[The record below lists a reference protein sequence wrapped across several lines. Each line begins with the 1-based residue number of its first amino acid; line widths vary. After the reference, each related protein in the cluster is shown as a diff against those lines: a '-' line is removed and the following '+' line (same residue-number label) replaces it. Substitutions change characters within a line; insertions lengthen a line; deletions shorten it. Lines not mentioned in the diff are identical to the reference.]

1 MMTPRGDPGAL
12 AAPAPEVAGIESLR
26 PMLHGRALVLVLDA
40 DGRIVEVS
48 EECTHRVGY
57 SRAALIGR
65 PVWDDLL
72 PPEAAAGVRSA
83 LHALLNGTPALSLNT
98 QMLTRECQRI
108 GVDWVFSRL
117 VETPLVVG
125 IGALRRDDGEAQP
138 DPAHGAGLEDPDS
151 PDAGAIR
158 LSRPE
163 LEGIVAISADA
174 IVTVDEAQRI
184 VLFNEGARRIFGY
197 EPEEV
202 VGRPL
207 GLLLPEGFQNL
218 HHHHVE
224 QFSDSQNPARL
235 MGDRQEIRGRRKN
248 GEEFPA
254 EASIS
259 RLMGGDRILFTAAVR
274 DITERKEAEK
284 ERQRLLARERH
295 ARAEAERAERA
306 EAFLSQTSQAL
317 AGSLDYETTLES
329 VAHLAVPRLG
339 DWCVC
344 EIVAEDGAIQTVVV
358 TASDAAHERTVR
370 EILRR
375 YPHDPRDTDRIVG
388 QVLQSGEAVSAAY
401 PTEAALDQVAIDMG
415 EANLLRELGPHAV
428 LSVPLLARGRIL
440 GVLSFGRVGADPTFN
455 PERRAL
461 AIEVGRRA
469 GLAVDNARLY
479 RAAQRATRARDDVLG
494 IVAHDLRNLLHGIV
508 MGGNMLLRRLKSLED
523 PSIRKPAEA
532 IMRSADRMSRL
543 IEDLL
548 DVARIESQRLSVE
561 AAAYEPAELFRAV
574 VEMMEPV
581 ASGKEIALRTSP
593 DAGLPRV
600 KADRDR
606 VIQVL
611 CNLVGNAVKFSPAGS
626 DVTLGVTR
634 SQDTVVFSVV
644 DQGPGI
650 PPEDVA
656 HLFDPYWQA
665 KQNKSEGS
673 GLGLAIARG
682 IVEAHG
688 GRIWVDSEPGNG
700 SRFSFTLPMAATG
713 E

>member
-1 MMTPRGDPGAL
+1 MTPGGNRE
-12 AAPAPEVAGIESLR
+12 APASPTAETDRVEALR
-26 PMLHGRALVLVLDA
+26 PVLDSQALVLVLDA
-40 DGRIVEVS
+40 DGQIIEVS
-48 EECTHRVGY
+48 DECARRVGY
-57 SRAALIGR
+57 ARAALVGR

-72 PPEAAAGVRSA
+72 PPEEAAGMRSA
-83 LHALLNGTPALSLNT
+83 LQALSIDTPALSLNT
-98 QMLTRECQRI
+98 ELLTRDCSRLT
-108 GVDWVFSRL
+108 VDWVLSRL
-117 VETPLVVG
+117 DGTPFVVG
-125 IGALRRDDGEAQP
+125 MGASQGRDAVATAG
-138 DPAHGAGLEDPDS
+138 AHPPSDAPGA
-151 PDAGAIR
+151 AAIR
-158 LSRPE
+158 LSRDE

-174 IVTVDEAQRI
+174 IVTVNETQRI
-184 VLFNEGARRIFGY
+184 VLFNEGAQRIFGY
-197 EPEEV
+197 RSEEIL
-202 VGRPL
+202 GRPL
-207 GLLLPEGFQNL
+207 DLLLPEGFEGL
-218 HHHHVE
+218 HHNHI
-224 QFSDSQNPARL
+224 QAFRGSQDPARF
-235 MGDRQEIRGRRKN
+235 MGERREVRGRRKN

-259 RLMGGDRILFTAAVR
+259 RLSGGDRVLFTAAVR
-274 DITERKEAEK
+274 DITERKQAEE
-284 ERQRLLARERH
+284 ERQRLLARERL
-295 ARAEAERAERA
+295 ARAEAERAERS
-306 EAFLSQTSQAL
+306 EAFLSETSQAL

-358 TASDAAHERTVR
+358 TASDTGRERTVR

-388 QVLQSGEAVSAAY
+388 QVLQRGEAVHVVYA
-401 PTEAALDQVAIDMG
+401 TEAALDRIAVDMG
-415 EANLLRELGPHAV
+415 EATLLGELGPHA
-428 LSVPLLARGRIL
+428 LLAVPLVARGRIL
-440 GVLSFGRVGADPTFN
+440 GVLVFGRGGADPSFGE
-455 PERRAL
+455 ERTAL
-461 AIEVGRRA
+461 ALEVGRRA

-508 MGGNMLLRRLKSLED
+508 MGGNMLLRRIHSLED
-523 PSIRKPAEA
+523 PSIRKPADA

-548 DVARIESQRLSVE
+548 DVARIESQRLSVD
-561 AAAYEPAELFRAV
+561 AAAYEPAEFFRAV

-593 DAGLPRV
+593 DPDLPRV
-600 KADRDR
+600 RADRDR

-626 DVTLGVTR
+626 NVTLGVDQA
-634 SQDTVVFSVV
+634 QDTAVFYVV

-665 KQNKSEGS
+665 KQNQGEGS

-688 GRIWVDSEPGNG
+688 GRIWVESEPGNG
-700 SRFSFTLPMAATG
+700 SRFSFTLPLAAAG
-713 E
+713 D